1 LPGKNTFNCVVIGPS
16 GKLLDCKTPSVVF
29 PAHDGQVGVWYNHM
43 PMFCKLGLGIVR
55 VARAACETEP
65 AGGGEDVLLL
75 VDGGF
80 VVVCS
85 NLLKVISYDVILPAE
100 LKPEGIEQIIAG
112 ITKKLSSGLADQH
125 QRQHLSKKLALLQH
139 LSLSSTLDSQSPAF
153 TGASLS
159 LQQGPGTERR

>member
-1 LPGKNTFNCVVIGPS
+1 MPGKNSFDCVVIGPS
-16 GKLLDCKTPSVVF
+16 GKLLDCKTTSVVF

-55 VARAACETEP
+55 VARTGSQTEP

-85 NLLKVISYDVILPAE
+85 NLLKVISYDVVSPAV
-100 LKPEGIEQIIAG
+100 LKPEGIEQIIAS
-112 ITKKLSSGLADQH
+112 IKIRLRRTGLADPDQH
-125 QRQHLSKKLALLQH
+125 QHLSKKLALLKH
-139 LSLSSTLDSQSPAF
+139 LQL
-153 TGASLS
+153 
-159 LQQGPGTERR
+159 

>member
-1 LPGKNTFNCVVIGPS
+1 MPGKNAFNCVVIGPS
-16 GKLLDCKTPSVVF
+16 GKLLDCKTTSVVF

-55 VARAACETEP
+55 VTQATSETEP
-65 AGGGEDVLLL
+65 GGEEDTLL

-85 NLLKVISYDVILPAE
+85 NLLKVISYDVVFPAA

-112 ITKKLSSGLADQH
+112 IKKKLSFGPPDQY
-125 QRQHLSKKLALLQH
+125 QYLSKKLALLQH
-139 LSLSSTLDSQSPAF
+139 LQL
-153 TGASLS
+153 
-159 LQQGPGTERR
+159 

>member
-1 LPGKNTFNCVVIGPS
+1 MAGTNSFDCVVIGPS
-16 GKLLDCKTPSVVF
+16 GKLLDCKTTSVVF

-55 VARAACETEP
+55 VARTTSETDP
-65 AGGGEDVLLL
+65 VGGGEDILLL

-85 NLLKVISYDVILPAE
+85 NLLKVISYDVVSPAV

-112 ITKKLSSGLADQH
+112 TKKNLSSGSAD
-125 QRQHLSKKLALLQH
+125 RRRHLSKKIEFLQH
-139 LSLSSTLDSQSPAF
+139 LQSYC
-153 TGASLS
+153 
-159 LQQGPGTERR
+159 

>member
-1 LPGKNTFNCVVIGPS
+1 MPGKNSFDCVVIGPS
-16 GKLLDCKTPSVVF
+16 GKLLDCKTTSVVF

-55 VARAACETEP
+55 VAHTASETEP
-65 AGGGEDVLLL
+65 AGGGQDVLLL

-85 NLLKVISYDVILPAE
+85 NLLKVISYDVVSPAV

-112 ITKKLSSGLADQH
+112 IKIRLRRTGLADPDQH
-125 QRQHLSKKLALLQH
+125 QHLSKKLALLQH
-139 LSLSSTLDSQSPAF
+139 LQL
-153 TGASLS
+153 
-159 LQQGPGTERR
+159 

>member
-1 LPGKNTFNCVVIGPS
+1 MPGKNTFDCVAIGPS
-16 GKLLDCKTPSVVF
+16 GKLLDCKTTSVVF

-55 VARAACETEP
+55 VARTASETEP
-65 AGGGEDVLLL
+65 VSSGEDILLL

-85 NLLKVISYDVILPAE
+85 NLLKVISYDVVSPAM

-112 ITKKLSSGLADQH
+112 IKKNLSSVPPDQH
-125 QRQHLSKKLALLQH
+125 QHLSKKLALLQH
-139 LSLSSTLDSQSPAF
+139 LQSYGQFPV
-153 TGASLS
+153 G
-159 LQQGPGTERR
+159 

>member
-1 LPGKNTFNCVVIGPS
+1 MIGPS
-16 GKLLDCKTPSVVF
+16 GKLLDCKTTSVVF

-55 VARAACETEP
+55 VAHAASETEP
-65 AGGGEDVLLL
+65 AGGGQDVLLL

-85 NLLKVISYDVILPAE
+85 NLLKVISYDVVSPAV

-112 ITKKLSSGLADQH
+112 IKIRLRRTGLADPDQH
-125 QRQHLSKKLALLQH
+125 QHLSKKLALLQH
-139 LSLSSTLDSQSPAF
+139 LQSYCPFPSA
-153 TGASLS
+153 
-159 LQQGPGTERR
+159 